1 MAVPLG
7 KNHEIIILYQFL
19 LYKFFNFGCCCFIFT
34 HQKVPKGVHSSS
46 GEILQGAGG
55 LWRGQGIFWTKTD
68 YFDGKNDSKRCRIL
82 TPTANVGNGKCW
94 QFSRSGRKRSHN
106 FKSNSFG
113 DLYRKTR
120 EIGCFLKNALGWWE
134 IFREF
139 FSRFFGYHQKPLVE
153 DPSALNNEDQGATE
167 V

>member
-1 MAVPLG
+1 M
-7 KNHEIIILYQFL
+7 KSSYCIIFQSFNLYSPKSSKRCSFKFWGDITRCRRFVKRPRDFL
-19 LYKFFNFGCCCFIFT
+19 DKD
-34 HQKVPKGVHSSS
+34 
-46 GEILQGAGG
+46 G
-55 LWRGQGIFWTKTD
+55 LFWRKKKTTQ
-68 YFDGKNDSKRCRIL
+68 KRCRIL
-82 TPTANVGNGKCW
+82 TPTVNVGNGKCW

-139 FSRFFGYHQKPLVE
+139 FSRFFGYHRKPLVE

>member
-7 KNHEIIILYQFL
+7 KNHKIILL
-19 LYKFFNFGCCCFIFT
+19 DKFSFCALNFGCCSFIFT

-55 LWRGQGIFWTKTD
+55 LWRGQGIFWIKTD
-68 YFDGKNDSKRCRIL
+68 YFDEKKNDRCRIL
-82 TPTANVGNGKCW
+82 TPTVNVGNGKCW

-134 IFREF
+134 IFREVF
-139 FSRFFGYHQKPLVE
+139 FQVLWL
-153 DPSALNNEDQGATE
+153 PSKASSWRS
-167 V
+167 VSSK